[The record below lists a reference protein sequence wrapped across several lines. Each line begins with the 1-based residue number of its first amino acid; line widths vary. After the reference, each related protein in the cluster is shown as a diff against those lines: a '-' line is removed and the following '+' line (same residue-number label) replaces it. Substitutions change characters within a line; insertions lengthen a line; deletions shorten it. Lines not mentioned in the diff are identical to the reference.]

1 MPSHCR
7 AKPLL
12 LVTLVALCFVPGLS
26 VVAAIPWLKQQPDEL
41 VFLLSGI
48 AAAVTIAASLVLAVI
63 HDRRMDEWERSNS
76 RFSSFWGDAAGTSL
90 VALLLVVPP
99 FRDWIVSVVANWA
112 DAPNPD
118 QKLVILTFVFGFM
131 AVVLARVVFMA
142 LLSIAWALWMSR
154 STREPS

>member
-1 MPSHCR
+1 MSSHRR

-12 LVTLVALCFVPGLS
+12 LVTLAALCFVPGIS
-26 VVAAIPWLKQQPDEL
+26 VIASIPWLKQQPDDL

-48 AAAVTIAASLVLAVI
+48 AAAVTIAASLVLAVL

-99 FRDWIVSVVANWA
+99 FRDWVVSVVANWA
-112 DAPNPD
+112 DASNPD
-118 QKLVILTFVFGFM
+118 QKLVILSFVFGFM

-142 LLSIAWALWMSR
+142 LLSIGWALWMSR

>member
-1 MPSHCR
+1 MSSHR
-7 AKPLL
+7 RPRPLL
-12 LVTLVALCFVPGLS
+12 FALLVALCFAPGLS
-26 VVAAIPWLKQQPDEL
+26 VDASIPWLKQQPDDL

-48 AAAVTIAASLVLAVI
+48 AATVTIAASLALAVI

-90 VALLLVVPP
+90 VALLLLVPP

-118 QKLVILTFVFGFM
+118 QTLVILAFVFGFM
-131 AVVLARVVFMA
+131 AVVLARVAFMA
-142 LLSIAWALWMSR
+142 LLSIGWALWMSR